1 MSAIRFSFI
10 LVDFVREV
18 TEKCS
23 STIDQEDDL
32 GWTPLH
38 IAAQLG
44 NEKYVKLLLENGNS
58 PAYEKNKEGLSA
70 LHIAA
75 KKGNVNVMKEL
86 ITTCP
91 DIYEFLDPK
100 GQTALHVAAE
110 SGEKEAVEF
119 FLKRPEFESLINEQD
134 KEGNTPMHLAAING
148 HIEIAYL
155 LRRGTGVDLNAT
167 NGGAFTAMDNV
178 MLRMKLK
185 RFQPTTHLLPPVV
198 QESRPTSTCRRRSQI
213 QLWTEGARLSLRR
226 ARLQMVIQ
234 KLDPKEE
241 SEDNKIST
249 SELDYINQQKQTG
262 LVVATLIATVTFT
275 AGFTVP
281 GGFKSEGVDEGM
293 AALSKRNA
301 FRVFLMA
308 NTLAFGLSITSVFM
322 HFANSTMPKEVVLR
336 KKGLGL
342 TPVFT
347 FYSTVALLVAFI
359 SGTYTVVPHL
369 WGLLQ
374 PLLFVAA
381 C

>member
-167 NGGAFTAMDNV
+167 NGGPSLQWT
-178 MLRMKLK
+178 MLCTNEVK
-185 RFQPTTHLLPPVV
+185 RFQPT
-198 QESRPTSTCRRRSQI
+198 I